1 MSTAVEAMW
10 TLEPGAELIVSG
22 AAWRIQSCL
31 PHLGR
36 VTLVNDDG
44 ESWKTSVSELIH
56 RPDCRPST
64 RTRTDLPAADR
75 GRQPKSMDDLE
86 PVQRTIVMLR
96 LEHLREVETGYRS
109 GDPLAAL
116 PHEPRPQY
124 DPDTTTLTQRRLAKV
139 QELRRAAAEAPT
151 QAKVN
156 GLHRVSLR
164 TLVRWDTGRGKYG
177 PVGVADDRWLR
188 EATGHQISPELR
200 EALYAV
206 YAEAQHR
213 SKLTMREKERLIRQ
227 YMREVFGSE
236 NAKSADEQ
244 HGQIPGY
251 DTLRAIWREWFGS
264 NGARQR
270 YARSAAKAKGY
281 ATGRH
286 VVVHRP
292 GQVVALDTTVLPV
305 KVLENVFGDPVSVY
319 LTLALDVY
327 TRSIVAFRLSLVSDT
342 SMDVAMVLRDMM
354 MPLPM
359 RPDWG
364 QDMEWAYPGVP
375 GTVVADF
382 AGHEVAGLPFFA
394 PETVTTDHGAVYR
407 NHHLVEVQRV
417 IKANIKPSRVL
428 RPTDKWSVERT
439 FGAIQSL
446 VFGILPGYQGV
457 DTADRGVDPEG
468 DACLT
473 MAELE
478 HLIATWIVKVWQ
490 NRRFDSYAPSWDP
503 GGAHSPNSLFAAAM
517 AQGGFA
523 LRIPSAELYYQLLPR
538 HKVMIHGKR
547 GVKIKNLWY
556 DGDALDPY
564 RGELSRR
571 GGRHKNRYVIHR
583 DPRDPC
589 FVFFQDPRTHDW
601 HTLRWTGL
609 PDEGKVPAFSDARVR
624 EAMRELRRRGLA
636 PKADTELLP
645 VLLELIGKNVP
656 VDQWPTQ
663 LSKKERTEHAREVAQ
678 AAAAAADRPTGA
690 TAKKKAKQEAMPSP
704 VVAVPTARAGSG
716 DGKVVPL
723 RWKERAQ
730 QGEDAVT
737 RERRRRREAA
747 VPEQPAPPQDLSERL
762 RASSFMALP
771 DDDFDDE
778 EPGQPTARTEE
789 EASQ

>member
-1 MSTAVEAMW
+1 MW
-10 TLEPGAELIVSG
+10 TLEPGAELIVDG
-22 AAWRIQSCL
+22 AAWRVQSCL

-36 VTLVNDDG
+36 VTLIDEEG
-44 ESWKTSVSELIH
+44 GSWKTSVSELIH

-64 RTRTDLPAADR
+64 RTRTDLSAADR
-75 GRQPKSMDDLE
+75 GRQPKAMDDLKQVE
-86 PVQRTIVMLR
+86 RDIVTLR

-109 GDPLAAL
+109 GDPLDAL

-151 QAKVN
+151 QAKTN

-164 TLVRWDTGRGKYG
+164 TLVRWDTGRGKSG

-188 EATGHQISPELR
+188 EASGHKISPELR
-200 EALYAV
+200 EALFAV
-206 YAEAQHR
+206 HAEAQHR
-213 SKLTMREKERLIRQ
+213 SKLTMREKERLIHQ

-236 NAKSADEQ
+236 DNAKSADVQEVE
-244 HGQIPGY
+244 IPGY
-251 DTLRAIWREWFGS
+251 DTLRAIWKDWFGS
-264 NGARQR
+264 DGARQR

-281 ATGRH
+281 ATGQH

-292 GQVVALDTTVLPV
+292 GQVVALDTMLLPV
-305 KVLENVFGDPVSVY
+305 KVLENVFGDPVSVH

-364 QDMEWAYPGVP
+364 KDMEWAYPGVP

-394 PETVTTDHGAVYR
+394 PETVTTDHGSVYR

-446 VFGILPGYQGV
+446 VFGILPGYQGI
-457 DTADRGVDPEG
+457 DTADRGVDPEA

-473 MAELE
+473 VAEME
-478 HLIATWIVKVWQ
+478 HLIATWVVKIWQ
-490 NRRFDSYAPSWDP
+490 NRRFGSYAPSWDP
-503 GGAHSPNSLFAAAM
+503 SGAHSPNSLFAAAM

-571 GGRHKNRYVIHR
+571 GGRHKNKYVFHR

-609 PDEGKVPAFSDARVR
+609 PQDGEMPAFSDARVR
-624 EAMRELRRRGLA
+624 EAMRELRKRGLA
-636 PKADTELLP
+636 PKADAELLP
-645 VLLELIGKNVP
+645 VLLELIGGNVP

-663 LSKKERTEHAREVAQ
+663 LSKKQRTEHAREVAQ
-678 AAAAAADRPTGA
+678 AAAAAADRPSDAIKREPPTR
-690 TAKKKAKQEAMPSP
+690 P
-704 VVAVPTARAGSG
+704 VAIPAAREGSE

-723 RWKERAQ
+723 RPKERAQ
-730 QGEDAVT
+730 QVHDAVNG
-737 RERRRRREAA
+737 ERQRRREAA
-747 VPEQPAPPQDLSERL
+747 VPDQLLPPPDLSERL
-762 RASSFMALP
+762 RTSSLLALP
-771 DDDFDDE
+771 DDDSDDDI
-778 EPGQPTARTEE
+778 TAGEAEE